1 VHSLIVFEDH
11 SKCNGASMTRYRF
24 LAVAFV
30 AAACGSVKERTD
42 CATSAGCPP
51 GEYCAHTPEGSV
63 CWPDAVSPTVT
74 GVTVEPSTC
83 PRDGQLTVTAEV
95 EDDAELFAVE
105 ATADV
110 DPAHAFPLTR
120 QTGTTW
126 SGTIALAQLDFP
138 AFARETVVTVRALD
152 GARNEVSA
160 PAAQRPVVT
169 RVRWERPLEAASI
182 VTPTSPAVGAD
193 GTVVV
198 GGSDGK
204 LRFFL
209 PGGEPAH
216 PALALAGGAIAQP
229 PSIGAQAIWVGAND
243 GKLYGVKLDG
253 SGELSP
259 SRSCTASGVAK
270 GPPAVLT
277 TAGVD
282 VAFGAFAG
290 TQLVASSSTCA
301 LSPIRDGY
309 SAGAAVDLNGNVIG
323 VTTATGASTVRR
335 FSWAGSAFEELWS
348 AAVGATVTATP
359 TFDADG
365 RILTVG
371 QDGGVDRTT
380 AAGVT
385 APLATLSGSIDDSP
399 IILSDGNLVVGDAS
413 GKLHRLTPD
422 GTEVAG
428 WPVDLGAAVHAPMA
442 LSGGPVRFLAATDDG
457 RVHAL
462 ANDGAVLWSGALTSG
477 LALGAGNLHTPPGSA
492 FSTAYFS
499 GADGKL
505 YAVVVEGGLDTT
517 APWPKAWH
525 DPRNTSRA
533 GGAF

>member
-1 VHSLIVFEDH
+1 
-11 SKCNGASMTRYRF
+11 MTRYRF

-30 AAACGSVKERTD
+30 AAACGSVKERSD

-74 GVTVEPSTC
+74 GVTVTCEPESC
-83 PRDGQLTVTAEV
+83 VRDGQLMVTAQV
-95 EDDAELFAVE
+95 DDDAEVFAVE

-152 GARNEVSA
+152 GARNEASA

-169 RVRWERPLEAASI
+169 RVRWSYSAGASL
-182 VTPTSPAVGAD
+182 TAPAIMPD
-193 GTVVV
+193 GDVVV
-198 GGSDGK
+198 GRNALTDQLVGVHPDGVFAWS
-204 LRFFL
+204 LTV
-209 PGGEPAH
+209 
-216 PALALAGGAIAQP
+216 GGAAVTEA

-243 GKLYGVKLDG
+243 GKLYGVKPDG

-259 SRSCTASGVAK
+259 SRTCTASGVAK

-282 VAFGAFAG
+282 VAFGAFANG
-290 TQLVASSSTCA
+290 RITASTSSSCA
-301 LSPIRDGY
+301 QTPLRDPFSG
-309 SAGAAVDLNGNVIG
+309 GAAIGLTGNVLG
-323 VTTATGASTVRR
+323 TTANAGVAGLRS
-335 FSWAGSAFEELWS
+335 FSWDGAAFEELWS
-348 AAVGATVTATP
+348 AGVGATVTATP
-359 TFDADG
+359 AFDADG

-399 IILSDGNLVVGDAS
+399 IILSDGDLVVGDAS

-462 ANDGAVLWSGALTSG
+462 ADDGTVLWSGALTSG

-505 YAVVVEGGLDTT
+505 YAVVVEGALDTS